1 MSSTSQREAQRLQA
15 DVIIVGAGP
24 AGIAALL
31 HLLEAGRRVIWVEQ
45 SAQAGGQIWRA
56 GLPAHWRA
64 QVEAALS
71 HPSLQCCF
79 GHAVIDAHIEAT
91 DQAVNLRLYLP
102 AQPNRVPVQVQAPQL
117 LLATGGRERFLPFPG
132 WTLPGITGAG
142 GLQALVKQGWP
153 IQGRR
158 VVLAGSGPLLL
169 AAADTVRQ
177 AGGQILLIAEQ
188 ASRASLLR
196 FAAGL
201 PAAKA
206 KQAAGL
212 AWRLRGIPYRSGT
225 WVQNASGDGRL
236 QSIQLSTGR
245 ATWALDCDALGLGF
259 GLLPNTEPAQMLG
272 CQLTDDG
279 AIAVDA
285 GMATNRPGVYAAG
298 ECTGMGGVDK
308 SVAEGTLAA
317 QSMLGRAGASRPRKG
332 ALKFADHLQRHFSLR
347 PEVLKLADTS
357 TTVCRCED
365 VSLGQ
370 LKAHS
375 DWREA
380 KLQTRCGMGACQGR
394 ICGPICESLLGWP
407 AQQNRGLRTPLQAA
421 PLHLL
426 AED

>member
-1 MSSTSQREAQRLQA
+1 MNTTAHGEPQRLQA

-31 HLLEAGRRVIWVEQ
+31 PLLAAGRRVIWVEQ

-56 GLPAHWRA
+56 GLPAHWRT

-71 HPSLQCCF
+71 HPLLQCCF
-79 GHAVIDAHIEAT
+79 GHAVIDAHIET
-91 DQAVNLRLYLP
+91 TEQAVSLRLYQP
-102 AQPNRVPVQVQAPQL
+102 AQPNQVSVQVQAPQL

-153 IQGRR
+153 IEGQR

-206 KQAAGL
+206 AQATGL

-225 WVQNASGDGRL
+225 WVQSASGNGRL
-236 QSIQLSTGR
+236 QGIQLSTGR
-245 ATWALDCDALGLGF
+245 ETWALDCDALGLGF
-259 GLLPNTEPAQMLG
+259 GLLPNTELAQMLG
-272 CQLTDDG
+272 CPLTNDG

-285 GMATNRPGVYAAG
+285 GMATSLPGVYAAG
-298 ECTGMGGVDK
+298 ECTGIGGVDK
-308 SVAEGTLAA
+308 SVAEGALAA
-317 QSMLGRAGASRPRKG
+317 QSMLGRTGTSRPRRG
-332 ALKFADHLQRHFSLR
+332 ALKFAHHLQRHFSLH
-347 PEVLKLADTS
+347 PEVLQLADSS
-357 TTVCRCED
+357 TPICRCED

-370 LKAHS
+370 LKAHQ

-407 AQQNRGLRTPLQAA
+407 TQQNRGLRTPLQAV